1 MLPILVNLGSLA
13 LHHLQHKD
21 GAAYLPEQMLV
32 SANSRQQLFAVKN
45 APCIER
51 PVFAVYRSGS
61 DREDS
66 IGQALSLLQAG
77 TGAGNS

>member
-1 MLPILVNLGSLA
+1 MRY
-13 LHHLQHKD
+13 LQRAD
-21 GAAYLPEQMLV
+21 GAAYLPEQMLT
-32 SANSRQQLFAVKN
+32 STNGRQRLYRVRH

-66 IGQALSLLQAG
+66 IRQALGLL
-77 TGAGNS
+77 